1 MKLFDQISQII
12 SKWFYNLSTEDK
24 RKLIE
29 IQDQLYQEKAQRTDI
44 ILQLSQQVDD
54 IEAQR
59 TLLLKEETTE
69 DWKKKYTEIQIKSI
83 IWQETRDIVSNIN
96 KAKFEKEKIEGK
108 INSLDKYITAL
119 RDQLTVQFNS
129 ITPKN

>member
-1 MKLFDQISQII
+1 MKLFEQISQII
-12 SKWFYNLSTEDK
+12 SKWFYNLNTEDK

-54 IEAQR
+54 VEAQR
-59 TLLLKEETTE
+59 TLVLKEETTE

-96 KAKFEKEKIEGK
+96 KAKFEKEKIEWK

-129 ITPKN
+129 ITHKN